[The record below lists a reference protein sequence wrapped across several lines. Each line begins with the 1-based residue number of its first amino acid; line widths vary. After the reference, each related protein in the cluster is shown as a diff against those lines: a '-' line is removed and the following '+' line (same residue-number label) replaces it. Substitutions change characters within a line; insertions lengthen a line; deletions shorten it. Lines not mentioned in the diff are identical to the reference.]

1 MLTRIGIFTALLLT
15 APFSAEA
22 VDINVHQSS
31 VGLEALASTSNNVCL
46 ELNVEAASDM
56 DGFLENL
63 EVVAG
68 PALNPQEN
76 QLSYLYKLVP
86 EKQGSRLRFR
96 GLQLTDRSNRVEFR
110 AKNGR
115 SLAEIA
121 KTHLANEGA
130 LEVTV
135 LENCR

>member
-1 MLTRIGIFTALLLT
+1 MLTRIGIFTALLLS

-31 VGLEALASTSNNVCL
+31 VGLEALASSSNEACL
-46 ELNVEAASDM
+46 ELNLDATQDV
-56 DGFLENL
+56 DGFLENVD
-63 EVVAG
+63 VVAG

-86 EKQGSRLRFR
+86 EKQGQRLRFR

-115 SLAEIA
+115 SLAELA
-121 KTHLANEGA
+121 KTHLSTESA
-130 LEVTV
+130 LEVQV